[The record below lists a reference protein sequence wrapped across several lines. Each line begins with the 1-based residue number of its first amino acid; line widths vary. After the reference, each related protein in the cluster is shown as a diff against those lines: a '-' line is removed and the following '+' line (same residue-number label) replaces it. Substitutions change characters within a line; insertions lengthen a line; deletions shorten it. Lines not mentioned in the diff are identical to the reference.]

1 MSMLSL
7 SEIKP
12 QFTCGQY
19 QNIQNVHVLAPSVNT
34 QVLHEVTVV
43 IYKLKLFPTCQSAT
57 ISLNI
62 DSIYYDNSCV
72 SLNALTRL
80 YCLYLSH
87 SLIIQLQSRNIDQHL
102 SHTLHRLISH
112 CLLDSLVV
120 QCLLRVREVPGPS
133 QGPRHSN
140 DVIKMV
146 PVPLF
151 STEHSKGKM
160 LALSQELRQEKIN
173 VTDKIWDRKSFEV
186 GGHWPLW
193 RG

>member
-80 YCLYLSH
+80 YCIYLSH
-87 SLIIQLQSRNIDQHL
+87 SFIIQLQSRNIDPTPITYIAQTNFSL
-102 SHTLHRLISH
+102 PSRQPSGIVFASSAGGPGSQSRTASYQRRYKIGTS
-112 CLLDSLVV
+112 SLV
-120 QCLLRVREVPGPS
+120 Q
-133 QGPRHSN
+133 H
-140 DVIKMV
+140 
-146 PVPLF
+146 
-151 STEHSKGKM
+151 
-160 LALSQELRQEKIN
+160 
-173 VTDKIWDRKSFEV
+173 
-186 GGHWPLW
+186 
-193 RG
+193 